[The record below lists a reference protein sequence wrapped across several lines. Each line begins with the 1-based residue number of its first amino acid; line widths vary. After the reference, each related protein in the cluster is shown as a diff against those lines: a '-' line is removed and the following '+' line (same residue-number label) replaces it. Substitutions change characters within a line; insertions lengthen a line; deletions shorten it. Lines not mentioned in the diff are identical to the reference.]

1 MDQISNE
8 NEPTFNQLLSVVR
21 ELRDPDNGC
30 PWDREQTHTSLMND
44 LIEESYEVIQAIET
58 RNLVDLAEE
67 LGDLLLQIAHH
78 IVIAE
83 EKSEFSS
90 KQVLGHILNK
100 LVRRHPHV
108 FSSDA
113 LSSPSEVLQQ
123 WEKIKEQERKQSQT
137 GGTAFSGLPRAMPA
151 LIYAYKTQVRASSVG
166 LDWET
171 VDGPLIK
178 IEEEREELIAAESSE
193 RQHAEMGD
201 LLFSVVNTSRWM
213 GIDAESALRA
223 ATHRFQ
229 RRTEIL
235 LQKAREENI
244 DLLSTSSEERERLWR
259 AAKIL
264 SAED

>member
-1 MDQISNE
+1 M
-8 NEPTFNQLLSVVR
+8 VR

-123 WEKIKEQERKQSQT
+123 WEKIKEQE
-137 GGTAFSGLPRAMPA
+137 
-151 LIYAYKTQVRASSVG
+151 
-166 LDWET
+166 
-171 VDGPLIK
+171 K
-178 IEEEREELIAAESSE
+178 IMSCT
-193 RQHAEMGD
+193 
-201 LLFSVVNTSRWM
+201 N
-213 GIDAESALRA
+213 LR
-223 ATHRFQ
+223 
-229 RRTEIL
+229 
-235 LQKAREENI
+235 
-244 DLLSTSSEERERLWR
+244 
-259 AAKIL
+259 
-264 SAED
+264 